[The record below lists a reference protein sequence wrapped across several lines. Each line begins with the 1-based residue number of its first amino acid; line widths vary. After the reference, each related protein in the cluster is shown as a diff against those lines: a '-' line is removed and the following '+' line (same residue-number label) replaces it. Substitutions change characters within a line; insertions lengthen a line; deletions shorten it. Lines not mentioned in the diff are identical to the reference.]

1 VPTSF
6 SILRPRNLGRRAP
19 TVTAAEMD
27 LTSGLPVPRGN
38 LDAGAATGNDNSG
51 EIFRI
56 APLDL
61 AEPE

>member
-1 VPTSF
+1 
-6 SILRPRNLGRRAP
+6 
-19 TVTAAEMD
+19 MD